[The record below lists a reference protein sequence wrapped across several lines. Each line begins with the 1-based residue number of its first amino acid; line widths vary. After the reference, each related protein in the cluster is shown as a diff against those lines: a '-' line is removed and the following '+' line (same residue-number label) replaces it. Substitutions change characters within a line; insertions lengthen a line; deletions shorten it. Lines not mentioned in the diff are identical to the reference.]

1 MTQCED
7 KSSHFTV
14 TFQTRKSHNL
24 TLLFNFYN
32 SLTISAT
39 EWVKMNKKLL
49 AKSKNYKPKGVHVQ
63 FLLGSY

>member
-14 TFQTRKSHNL
+14 TFKTRKSHNL
-24 TLLFNFYN
+24 TLLFNLYN